1 MSYESAQYET
11 LENAG
16 YTLLILKLAFF
27 LTLFPGM
34 GYLNN
39 NLDHS
44 PIFMQKHAGLVLAD
58 MAQYLREGKILQ
70 TNSNNFPQRASQVH
84 IPKRSSTNVL

>member
-11 LENAG
+11 LKNAG
-16 YTLLILKLAFF
+16 YTLLILKLVFS
-27 LTLFPGM
+27 LFPGM

-44 PIFMQKHAGLVLAD
+44 PIFMHKHAGLIVLAYKT
-58 MAQYLREGKILQ
+58 QYLREGKI
-70 TNSNNFPQRASQVH
+70 
-84 IPKRSSTNVL
+84 

>member
-16 YTLLILKLAFF
+16 YTLLIF

-44 PIFMQKHAGLVLAD
+44 PIFMHKHAGLVLAD
-58 MAQYLREGKILQ
+58 MTQYLREGKI
-70 TNSNNFPQRASQVH
+70 
-84 IPKRSSTNVL
+84 